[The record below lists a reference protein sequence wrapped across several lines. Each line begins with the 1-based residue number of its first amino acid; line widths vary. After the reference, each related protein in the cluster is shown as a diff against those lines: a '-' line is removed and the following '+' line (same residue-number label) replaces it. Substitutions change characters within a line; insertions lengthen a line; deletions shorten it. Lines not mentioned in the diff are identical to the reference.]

1 MLDKITAVGFQ
12 GAVGTGKTR
21 PTRLECERGNGEIVE
36 VVAKCSA
43 GTMEHEKNLVIEA
56 IAAMLAADLGL
67 PVPEPFIVD
76 LTPEFIEL
84 LRPFPEVYEQMK
96 ASCRFAFGTAHL
108 PTGFAVWAKGQ
119 PVPPDLS
126 LQAAEIFT
134 FDGIIVNSDRRPGN
148 PNCLYSGEEIAI
160 IDHELSFASDQVL
173 FWREPWIEG
182 GFDSYASSDFH
193 IFAKPNL
200 SNCPANLDRF
210 ASAWR
215 SLPSTRFDE
224 YFDAIPIE
232 WQQPA
237 TFKERLVG
245 YLHEVKAN
253 IDEVVRGSLG
263 VLQ

>member
-12 GAVGTGKTR
+12 GSVGTGRTR
-21 PTRLECERGNGEIVE
+21 PSRLECERENGEIVE

-43 GTMEHEKNLVIEA
+43 GTMEREKNLAIEA

-67 PVPEPFIVD
+67 PVPEPFIVE
-76 LTPEFIEL
+76 LTPEFVEV
-84 LRPFPEVYEQMK
+84 LRPWPEVYEQMK
-96 ASCRFAFGTAHL
+96 ASCRFAFGTVHL
-108 PTGFAVWAKGQ
+108 PAGFAVWAKGQ
-119 PVPPDLS
+119 PVPPELS
-126 LQAAEIFT
+126 QQAAEIFT
-134 FDGIIVNSDRRPGN
+134 FDGIIINSDRRPGN
-148 PNCLYSGEEIAI
+148 PNCLFSGQQIAI

-173 FWREPWIEG
+173 FWREPWVEG
-182 GFDSYASSDFH
+182 GFEGYASADVH

-200 SNCPANLDRF
+200 TQCPENLNRF
-210 ASAWR
+210 VDAWKT
-215 SLPSTRFDE
+215 LPHSRFDQ

-237 TFKERLVG
+237 TFRERLVG
-245 YLHEVKAN
+245 YLCDVQAN

>member
-12 GAVGTGKTR
+12 GPVGTGRTR
-21 PTRLECERGNGEIVE
+21 PCRLECERDTGEIVE

-43 GTMEHEKNLVIEA
+43 GTMEHEKNLTIEA

-67 PVPEPFIVD
+67 PVPEPFLVE
-76 LTPEFIEL
+76 LTPEFVDL
-84 LRPFPEVYEQMK
+84 LRPWPEVFEQMST
-96 ASCRFAFGTAHL
+96 SCRFAFGTAHL

-126 LQAAEIFT
+126 VQAAEIFT

-148 PNCLYSGEEIAI
+148 PNCLYSGQELAI

-173 FWREPWIEG
+173 FWREPWVEG
-182 GFDSYASSDFH
+182 GFDSYASPDVH

-200 SNCPANLDRF
+200 SICPENLDRF
-210 ASAWR
+210 VGAWR
-215 SLPSTRFDE
+215 ALDRTRFEE

-237 TFKERLVG
+237 TFRERLVG
-245 YLHEVKAN
+245 YLCDVQAN